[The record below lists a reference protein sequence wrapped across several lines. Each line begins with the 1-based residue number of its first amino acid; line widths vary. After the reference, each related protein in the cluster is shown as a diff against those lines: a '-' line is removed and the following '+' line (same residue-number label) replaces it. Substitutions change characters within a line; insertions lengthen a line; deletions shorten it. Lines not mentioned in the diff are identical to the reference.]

1 MSQSEQCDRAFKL
14 GLAAIL
20 GEGVYNFGELLAH
33 PILEPL
39 KETDRKWLV
48 ELLYVVNCGNLQ
60 EFDKM
65 TRQIMTH
72 SEDLKNNF
80 VNLQKKIRLL
90 CLMEMTFKRP
100 ATERQ
105 ISFKEIAKEAQIP
118 EDAVERLVMNAL
130 ALKLVNG
137 SIDQVDQKV
146 SLTWVQPRVLD
157 KKQLSGMNHR
167 LEVWCAE
174 VKGMEGK
181 LEKSAQE
188 ILTN

>member
-90 CLMEMTFKRP
+90 CLMEMTFK
-100 ATERQ
+100 
-105 ISFKEIAKEAQIP
+105 EIAKEAQIP